1 MGLAHLE
8 LACSLQP
15 AAARWVRTTSYD
27 VQSAEKSKTHYLKTS
42 NVNIKLGQVSQSDHI
57 LDLARHRR
65 VLRAADVRE
74 HGWSPQ
80 LLLRLHQSGKL
91 QRVARGLYSLPGAEI
106 TEHQTLIEVC
116 QRVPKA
122 VLCLLSALQFH
133 GIGSQMPHE
142 VWVALPEATQ
152 TPALDYPTLRIARL
166 RGQAYS
172 EGIQTVREH
181 GAPIRVYSIG
191 KTVTDCFKFRNKIGL
206 DVALEALKESW
217 RSRKVTMAELNHFA
231 KINRVERVMQPYLEA
246 MTA

>member
-1 MGLAHLE
+1 MRILK
-8 LACSLQP
+8 
-15 AAARWVRTTSYD
+15 
-27 VQSAEKSKTHYLKTS
+27 SAPM
-42 NVNIKLGQVSQSDHI
+42 SQSDHI
-57 LDLARHRR
+57 LELARHLR

-80 LLLRLHQSGKL
+80 LLLSLHQAGKL
-91 QRVARGLYSLPGAEI
+91 QRVTRGLYGLPDAEI

-133 GIGSQMPHE
+133 GIGTQMPHE
-142 VWVALPEATQ
+142 VWVALPQSTQ
-152 TPALDYPTLRIARL
+152 APALDYPLLRITRL
-166 RGQAYS
+166 RGVAYS
-172 EGIQTVREH
+172 EGIQTVTEH
-181 GAPIRVYSIG
+181 GAPIRVYSVA

-217 RSRKVTMAELNHFA
+217 RSRRVTMAELNHFA

-246 MTA
+246 VVA